1 MKNKI
6 PHLILAGLLGS
17 TIASQAAI
25 TVGVS
30 DADFDPNAG
39 QFGTVSDG
47 TLVRDAN
54 VVDGAG
60 PQTLTYTVSGLTIDS
75 DGIANDSVTISF
87 TATAS
92 GNINSGFNNASQ
104 GFFAVGSWLSAGQ
117 WTRMDF
123 ASISLGLSSG
133 DPSYTASFDG
143 FTELSVQ
150 LAGGGETGDDGSTD
164 KFTVNGVTYADTN
177 GAGEEPISSAIP
189 INNDDFIL
197 LTGVETATGTGT
209 TGGTYRHLD
218 MNFQFTVVPEPSSTA
233 LLGLGGLALALRR
246 RKS

>member
-6 PHLILAGLLGS
+6 PHLILTGLLGS
-17 TIASQAAI
+17 SIASQAAI
-25 TVGVS
+25 TVSVS

-39 QFGTVSDG
+39 QFGVASDG

-87 TATAS
+87 SATAS
-92 GNINSGFNNASQ
+92 GNINSGVNNSNQ
-104 GFFAVGSWLSAGQ
+104 GFFAVGSWIDAGEF
-117 WTRMDF
+117 TRMDF

-133 DPSYTASFDG
+133 ATGAAEFLG
-143 FTELSVQ
+143 FTGVSVQ
-150 LAGGGETGDDGSTD
+150 LATNGETGDDGSTD
-164 KFTVNGVTYADTN
+164 KFTLNGTTYAHTP
-177 GAGEEPISSAIP
+177 GAGEEAISSNIA

-197 LTGVETATGTGT
+197 LTGVETASGAGTN
-209 TGGTYRHLD
+209 GGSYRHLD
-218 MNFQFTVVPEPSSTA
+218 MDFSFSAVPEPSSTA
-233 LLGLGGLALALRR
+233 LLGLGGLVLALRR